1 MRSSRSQRFRVNHRA
16 VEKSILPLCG
26 ELGIGFVPYSPLNRG
41 FLGGSLNEYTVF
53 DAANDNRQTLP
64 RFTPEAMRANLRIVE
79 VLHAFGRTRGITAA
93 QIALAWLLNKKPW
106 IVPIPGTTKPAHLA
120 EDLYAADIRFTPA
133 EMKELE
139 DAVAATPIVGSRYN
153 AEQEAKVQN

>member
-93 QIALAWLLNKKPW
+93 QIAQAWLLNKQPW
-106 IVPIPGTTKPAHLA
+106 IVPITGTTKLSHL
-120 EDLYAADIRFTPA
+120 EENLRSLEIRFTPA

-139 DAVAATPIVGSRYN
+139 DAVAAIPVVGSRYN
-153 AEQEAKVQN
+153 AEQEAKVQG